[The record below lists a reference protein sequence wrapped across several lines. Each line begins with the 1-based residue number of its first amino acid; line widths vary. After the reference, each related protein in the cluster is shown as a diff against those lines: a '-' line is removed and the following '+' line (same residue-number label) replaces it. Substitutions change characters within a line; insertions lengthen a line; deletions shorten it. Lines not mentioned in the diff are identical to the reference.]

1 MTEKETLISK
11 LSDLEKFALIGYIY
25 TNDRL
30 NAYLASR
37 GKKLTA
43 NKSSLN
49 VQSSRWINS
58 PDVQAF
64 LDVERARRFTAIEQ
78 STAESDT
85 RSKDDVI
92 RELNLLANQETEPRR
107 KSEILMKL
115 ADLQQM
121 KKQDEETEESK
132 VSFYRP
138 LKCSECVL
146 YQKAKNE
153 LNKKK

>member
-11 LSDLEKFALIGYIY
+11 LSDLERFALIGYLY

-30 NAYLASR
+30 HDYLASR

-58 PDVQAF
+58 DECQAF

-78 STAESDT
+78 STDDSDV

-92 RELNLLANQETEPRR
+92 KELNLLANQETEPRR

-121 KKQDEETEESK
+121 KKQEEDSDESK
-132 VSFYRP
+132 IKYYMP

-146 YQKAKNE
+146 YENAKNE
-153 LNKKK
+153 LNKE